1 LYHTKPGNPVTP
13 TISPRFTLEWS
24 LENSASSRPDLL
36 KLQKRKIIHLK
47 YKRSKERSK
56 KEEWG
61 WETQ

>member
-1 LYHTKPGNPVTP
+1 VTP